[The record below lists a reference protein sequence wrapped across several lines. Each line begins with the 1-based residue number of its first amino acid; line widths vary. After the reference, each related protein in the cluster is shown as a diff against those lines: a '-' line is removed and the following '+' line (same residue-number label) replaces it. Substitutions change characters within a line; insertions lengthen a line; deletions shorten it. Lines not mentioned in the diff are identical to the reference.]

1 MVRDKNFYKMLILIG
16 LPVAFQSL
24 ISLGVV
30 FLDNVMVGNIPE
42 NTEVVFSGVTQANA
56 ITTLFAFFIKG
67 LSGGASV
74 MISQYWG
81 KKDFEKIK
89 TIFSIIFT
97 IGVTLA
103 VTVTTLIFIFPKGAM
118 SIVTSN
124 REVIDAGAQYIK
136 IACFSYIFYILT
148 ETFVTMLRCVEIV
161 RVALYVSIVSFFVNL
176 GGNYLLIF
184 GNDTLNIPAMGV
196 QGAAIATVFARFVEF
211 SIVMIFTFKIQKRVV
226 IKVKD
231 LIRYDKIMWLDYI
244 KYGLPIMAGDTQW
257 GLVGLFK
264 AVIVGRMGSD
274 MMSANGIAEVI
285 MSLAGIF
292 TVGLGSAACVII
304 GKSVG
309 AKEYEKTRQ
318 YSNTLQILFASF
330 GIVMCTIL
338 FFAKTPLVSLYEIV
352 SKGTTGGFP
361 KEIVTLAKTFIS
373 IGAFTLIG
381 TFYHATCFTGIN
393 RGAGDGKFV
402 FKVDMICGWF
412 IVLPLLF
419 LNAIILNPN
428 MPETFLGINILF
440 KWPAAYHMPIVFLS
454 ARIDQCFKWLIA
466 FIRLRGNKWIRNV
479 TR

>member
-1 MVRDKNFYKMLILIG
+1 MVRDKNFYKTLLLIG

-24 ISLGVV
+24 VSLSVV
-30 FLDNVMVGNIPE
+30 FLDNVMVGNIRE

-67 LSGGASV
+67 LSGGASL

-81 KKDFEKIK
+81 KKDLARIK

-97 IGVTLA
+97 IGLSLA
-103 VTVTTLIFIFPKGAM
+103 AVITTLIFIFPKGAM

-124 REVIDAGAQYIK
+124 KDVINAGSEYIK
-136 IACFSYIFYILT
+136 IVCFSYIFYILT

-161 RVALYVSIVSFFVNL
+161 RISLYVSIVAFFVNM

-184 GNDTLNIPAMGV
+184 GNETLHIPAMGAK
-196 QGAAIATVFARFVEF
+196 GAAIATVTSRVVEF
-211 SIVMIFTFKIQKRVV
+211 LIVMTFTFKIQKRLV
-226 IKVKD
+226 IKIKD
-231 LIRYDKIMWLDYI
+231 LFRHEKIMWLDYV
-244 KYGLPIMAGDTQW
+244 KYGLPVMAGDTQW
-257 GLVGLFK
+257 GFVGLFK
-264 AVIVGRMGSD
+264 AIIIGRLGSQ

-292 TVGLGSAACVII
+292 TAGLGSAACVII
-304 GKSVG
+304 GKTVG
-309 AKEYEKTRQ
+309 AKEYDKTRQ
-318 YSNTLQILFASF
+318 YSNTLQILFACF
-330 GIVMCTIL
+330 GVTMCVIL
-338 FFAKTPLVSLYEIV
+338 FFARTPLVSLYEIL
-352 SKGTTGGFP
+352 SKSGASGGFAQAT
-361 KEIVTLAKTFIS
+361 KDLAKTFIG

-393 RGAGDGKFV
+393 RGSGDSKFV
-402 FKVDMICGWF
+402 FKVDMICGWL
-412 IVLPLLF
+412 IVLPLTF
-419 LNAIILNPN
+419 INAIVVGAPL
-428 MPETFLGINILF
+428 
-440 KWPAAYHMPIVFLS
+440 PIIFLS